1 MNMRTKTEMKNDMV
15 MKLNGATLTITKR
28 DTFDVDIETLADIY
42 EQAMIDELYDNLTNG
57 LDLDSD
63 IADYVEDNGELRDKI
78 LSLVKAE
85 MFKRVSAKSLT
96 IITKV

>member
-1 MNMRTKTEMKNDMV
+1 MEMKNDMV
-15 MKLNGATLTITKR
+15 MKLNDATLTITKS
-28 DTFDVDIETLADIY
+28 DTFDIDIKTLADAY
-42 EQAMIDELYDNLTNG
+42 EQSMIDELYDNLTND
-57 LDLDSD
+57 LDLDAD
-63 IADYVEDNGELRDKI
+63 IADYVVEDNHELRDKI

>member
-1 MNMRTKTEMKNDMV
+1 MRRKTEMKNDMV
-15 MKLNGATLTITKR
+15 MKLNDATLTITKR
-28 DTFDVDIETLADIY
+28 DTFDIDIETLADAY
-42 EQAMIDELYDNLTNG
+42 EQTMIDELYDKLTND
-57 LDLDSD
+57 LDLDVD
-63 IADYVEDNGELRDKI
+63 VADYVEDNGELRDKI

>member
-1 MNMRTKTEMKNDMV
+1 MRRKTEMKNDMV
-15 MKLNGATLTITKR
+15 MKLNDATLTITKR
-28 DTFDVDIETLADIY
+28 DTFDIDIETLADAY
-42 EQAMIDELYDNLTNG
+42 EQTMIDELYDKLTND
-57 LDLDSD
+57 LDLDVD
-63 IADYVEDNGELRDKI
+63 VADYVEDNSELRDKI

>member
-1 MNMRTKTEMKNDMV
+1 MRRNIEMKNDLV
-15 MKLNGATLTITKR
+15 MKLNDATLTVIKR
-28 DTFDVDIETLADIY
+28 DTFDIDIKTLADVY
-42 EQAMIDELYDNLTNG
+42 EQSMIDELYDNLTND
-57 LDLDSD
+57 LDLDVD
-63 IADYVEDNGELRDKI
+63 VADYVEDNDELRDKI